1 MGSPRLDAPA
11 VRGTTPRKTR
21 TYGDM
26 PSPTSPR
33 RGHAGP
39 PIDHTRWM
47 AVVIEIVAI
56 AGAIALAYLHSAT

>member
-1 MGSPRLDAPA
+1 MGGLSRGTKPHNTRTSTAHMPPPSSPRL
-11 VRGTTPRKTR
+11 
-21 TYGDM
+21 
-26 PSPTSPR
+26 SPR
-33 RGHAGP
+33 RGNSAGP